1 MSFVFT
7 IPHRS
12 HRGALYSPTLAWSRL
27 PYKLLSNS
35 GALNYA
41 AQASKYL
48 KSMITENSL
57 LLFMLRDQT
66 GTAVGE
72 NVSSS
77 DLMGRLMNYS
87 WEKWDSLV
95 FVGNKH

>member
-1 MSFVFT
+1 MPFVFT

-12 HRGALYSPTLAWSRL
+12 HRGALYPPTLAWNQL

-35 GALNYA
+35 GVLNYA

-48 KSMITENSL
+48 KSTIPENSL
-57 LLFMLRDQT
+57 LLFILMYQT

-72 NVSSS
+72 DVPSS
-77 DLMGRLMNYS
+77 DLMGRLMS
-87 WEKWDSLV
+87 SSREKWDSLV